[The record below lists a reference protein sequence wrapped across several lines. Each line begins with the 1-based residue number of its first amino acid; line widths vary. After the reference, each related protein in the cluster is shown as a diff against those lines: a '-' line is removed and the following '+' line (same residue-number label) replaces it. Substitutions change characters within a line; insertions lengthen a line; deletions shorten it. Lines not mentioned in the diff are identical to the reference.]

1 MYPKNY
7 QNLLYQKTNNNAA
20 YFFSSLYSENL
31 IKTMTTHLHYYHTHK
46 NKNKKKIQKKREK
59 QKKQQKKIYIYIT
72 LIQVKTQN
80 SKFYAK
86 KKIQNYMRNVRITQ
100 TFK

>member
-7 QNLLYQKTNNNAA
+7 QNLLHQKKNNNAA

-46 NKNKKKIQKKREK
+46 NKNKKKIQKKKEK
-59 QKKQQKKIYIYIT
+59 NRKSNKKKYIT